1 MPKFALN
8 NVLNNVGTK
17 IKLVLSRR
25 RGTRTYLHSTELSS
39 SDSLRGITEVG
50 GIATLSLVL

>member
-1 MPKFALN
+1 MPKFALHN
-8 NVLNNVGTK
+8 NGTK

-25 RGTRTYLHSTELSS
+25 RGTRPYLHSTELSS
-39 SDSLRGITEVG
+39 SDSLRDITEVG